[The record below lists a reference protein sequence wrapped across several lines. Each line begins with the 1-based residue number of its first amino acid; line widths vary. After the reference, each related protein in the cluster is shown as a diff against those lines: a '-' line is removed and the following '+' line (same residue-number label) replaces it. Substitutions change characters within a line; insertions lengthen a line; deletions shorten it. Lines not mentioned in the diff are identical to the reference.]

1 MIEVIENEIGIVKY
15 FHGNFLTE
23 WETVSVVSRVDSVTN
38 KFYFV
43 NNLTGATRLE
53 DPRLESVAKLQL
65 LTFSLELLKNEE
77 YIRFLQSLS
86 ADSDFSLIWTD
97 DGPMSPL
104 EAGIH
109 ALRTEQPELLTS
121 SEDDDEVVNNPGELT
136 NPDDQEKD
144 YMVVGEDEIEVV
156 HDSGESNNRRE
167 KRNHEVEVNVE
178 ESMDIPESE
187 TKRREQIETNS
198 LGDLVHITQLKNY
211 VELFKFCQELMSR
224 RLPIDLKDTEEV
236 KNFSNE
242 DVLRTLQLFMIDNR
256 NEPQLYNWMFNF
268 LKISS
273 INLPRGWTARRD
285 LDSKN
290 VFFLNDEK
298 QERSRRHPYYKS
310 IYEVGI
316 SLLTLCV

>member
-1 MIEVIENEIGIVKY
+1 
-15 FHGNFLTE
+15 LD
-23 WETVSVVSRVDSVTN
+23 VDITKQKV
-38 KFYFV
+38 
-43 NNLTGATRLE
+43 R
-53 DPRLESVAKLQL
+53 D
-65 LTFSLELLKNEE
+65 
-77 YIRFLQSLS
+77 
-86 ADSDFSLIWTD
+86 
-97 DGPMSPL
+97 
-104 EAGIH
+104 
-109 ALRTEQPELLTS
+109 
-121 SEDDDEVVNNPGELT
+121 ELT
-136 NPDDQEKD
+136 
-144 YMVVGEDEIEVV
+144 
-156 HDSGESNNRRE
+156 RRC
-167 KRNHEVEVNVE
+167 
-178 ESMDIPESE
+178 
-187 TKRREQIETNS
+187 
-198 LGDLVHITQLKNY
+198 LKMMN
-211 VELFKFCQELMSR
+211 EP
-224 RLPIDLKDTEEV
+224 LPIDLKDTEEV